1 MNIFEINQF
10 LQEIKI
16 RDSELID
23 KLYYKYGKEN
33 TTRQKYTYV

>member
-16 RDSELID
+16 RDNKLINN
-23 KLYYKYGKEN
+23 LYYKHGSNKI
-33 TTRQKYTYV
+33 